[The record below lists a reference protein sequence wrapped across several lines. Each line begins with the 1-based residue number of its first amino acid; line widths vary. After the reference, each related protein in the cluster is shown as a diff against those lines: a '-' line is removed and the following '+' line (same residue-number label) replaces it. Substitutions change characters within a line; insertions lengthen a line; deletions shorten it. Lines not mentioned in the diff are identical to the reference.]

1 MDEVD
6 PAESR
11 AELGNYKCS
20 MYGVYTVVETSSV
33 NMYVNLHYG
42 VLRNHD

>member
-11 AELGNYKCS
+11 AELGKYKCR
-20 MYGVYTVVETSSV
+20 MYGVYTVVETNSV
-33 NMYVNLHYG
+33 NIYVNLHCG